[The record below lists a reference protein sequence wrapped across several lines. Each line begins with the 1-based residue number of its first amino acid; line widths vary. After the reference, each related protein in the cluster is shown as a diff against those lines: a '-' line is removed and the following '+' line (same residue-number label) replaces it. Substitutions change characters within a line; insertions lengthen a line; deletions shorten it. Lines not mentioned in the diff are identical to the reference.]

1 MSKINKVAV
10 LGSGT
15 MGSGIAAQVA
25 NAGVPVVLLDM
36 TREVAAAAKDS
47 LYTRKPAPLMSA
59 AAGDLVATGSF
70 DDDLNLIAECDWIV
84 EVIVERLE
92 PKQQLFQRIEAVR
105 KPGSVV
111 TSNTSGLL
119 ISEITGGLSAEFAE
133 DFLITH
139 FFNPPRYMPL
149 VELVAGQATN
159 GLAYERIKQ
168 FCTVELGKVVVDA
181 KDTPCFI
188 GNRVGVFALIAGLR
202 VAVDLG
208 INIEA
213 ADAAAGRPMGW
224 PSTGL
229 FGLLDLVGFD
239 VVADICENMKGQLS
253 DDDPARP
260 FLDLPDTAQWMLQQ
274 GMVGRK
280 TGKGFYRQSGSG
292 PDKVRETLDLGTREY
307 RPWQRSKLE
316 SAQCRSVAQLIEC
329 DDLGGRF
336 AWELLASSLGYAAT
350 VLEEIADDVMAVD
363 SAMREGFSWKF
374 GPFELLDQ
382 MGVAL
387 VIERFQTEGR
397 PVPELF
403 RRVIDLGDGRFYR
416 DGERGQEYFGLDGQY
431 HRVEEAPDA
440 WQVATL
446 RGRSRPLF
454 ENASASIWDAGDGI
468 ALLELHSKMN
478 AVDDQTVTAMVEAR
492 SLIENDFRGLVLG
505 TDGPHISVGANLQ
518 TMLDAALRK
527 DWGFLKQFIGGFQQA
542 LMALKLA
549 PVPVVVAARGLALG
563 GGCELVLHG
572 NAVQAH
578 AELAAGLVELKVGLI
593 PAGGGTKEMLLR
605 HTAGKQ
611 GDDIEMG
618 VRQAFELIA
627 GGQVSAS
634 AAQARQMGV
643 LSATDGITMHRLRLL
658 ADAKARA
665 IAMSDNYRPL
675 QAASRELP
683 GKTLLTTLED
693 EIAERLD
700 GQKISPH
707 DAVVARQLA
716 WIVTGG
722 ELAPGV
728 VTEQELLDLE
738 LEVFIRL
745 LGEQASLERM
755 EHMLK
760 TGKPLRN

>member
-1 MSKINKVAV
+1 MSKINKVVV

-25 NAGVPVVLLDM
+25 NAGVPVLLLDM
-36 TREVAAAAKDS
+36 TREIAAAAKDA
-47 LYTRKPAPLMSA
+47 LYSRKPAPLMSP
-59 AAGDLVATGSF
+59 AAGDLLTTGSF
-70 DDDLNLIAECDWIV
+70 DDDLQKIADCDWIV

-92 PKQQLFQRIEAVR
+92 PKQQLFQRVQAVR

-119 ISEITGGLSAEFAE
+119 ISEIIGALPTEFAE

-149 VELVAGQATN
+149 VELVAGQYTQSA
-159 GLAYERIKQ
+159 AYEEIKE
-168 FCTVELGKVVVDA
+168 FCTVALGKVVVDA

-188 GNRVGVFALIAGLR
+188 GNRVGVYTLIAGLR
-202 VAVDLG
+202 AAVDLG
-208 INIEA
+208 ITVEQ

-224 PSTGL
+224 PGTGL

-239 VVADICENMKGQLS
+239 VVGDICNNMKGQLA

-260 FLDLPDTAQWMLQQ
+260 FLDLPDVAQWMLAE

-280 TGKGFYRQSGSG
+280 AGKGFYRQSGSG
-292 PDKVRETLDLGTREY
+292 PDKVRETLDLASREY
-307 RPWQRSKLE
+307 RPWQRSELE
-316 SAQCRSVAQLIEC
+316 SARCRSVADLVEC
-329 DDLGGRF
+329 DDIGGRF
-336 AWELLASSLGYAAT
+336 AWELLANSLGYAAT
-350 VLEEIADDVMAVD
+350 VAVEIADDVMAID

-382 MGVAL
+382 IGVANL
-387 VIERFQTEGR
+387 VERFEKEGR
-397 PVPELF
+397 TVPELL
-403 RRVIDLGDGRFYR
+403 RRVLSQGDGRFYR
-416 DGERGQEYFGLDGQY
+416 VGNRGAEYFGLDGQY
-431 HRVEEAPDA
+431 HSVEEVAEA

-446 RGRSRPLF
+446 SQRSQPLF
-454 ENASASIWDAGDGI
+454 ENESASIWDAGEGI
-468 ALLELHSKMN
+468 ALLDLHSKMN
-478 AVDDQTVTAMVEAR
+478 AIDDQTVAAMVEAR
-492 SLIENDFRGLVLG
+492 SLVEGNFRGLVIG
-505 TDGPHISVGANLQ
+505 TDGPNISVGANLQ
-518 TMLDAALRK
+518 TMLDAAVRK
-527 DWGFLKQFIGGFQQA
+527 DWGFLTQFIGGFQQA
-542 LMALKLA
+542 LLALKLA

-593 PAGGGTKEMLLR
+593 PAGGGTKEMVLR

-611 GDDIEMG
+611 GDDIEAG

-627 GGQVSAS
+627 SAQVSAS
-634 AAQARQMGV
+634 AAQAREMGI
-643 LSATDGITMHRLRLL
+643 LSDTDGITMHRMRLL
-658 ADAKARA
+658 ADARARA
-665 IAMSDNYRPL
+665 VAMSDNYQPL
-675 QAASRELP
+675 QAASRDLP
-683 GKTLLTTLED
+683 GKALLGQLED
-693 EIAERLD
+693 EISQRLEAE
-700 GQKISPH
+700 KISAH

-722 ELAPGV
+722 NLAPGPV
-728 VTEQELLDLE
+728 SEQQLFDLE
-738 LEVFIRL
+738 LEVFLRL
-745 LGEQASLERM
+745 LGEQASLARM